1 MNAPQERDE
10 AVAGSV
16 SDLSDPE
23 LARRIQEGDR
33 DAFEALARRYMR
45 PVHAVVSGYF
55 RGREDVEDSV
65 QETFLK
71 ALEKIHTFDARRPF
85 APWIY
90 QIARNVARNRRKY
103 AKTRDHEDL
112 TEDQGGSTAASRDD
126 PAESLELA
134 ELRTGI
140 AEAIDALPERQR
152 SAFRLHDIEGFTAP
166 EVSEMLGVSSGTV
179 RANVHHARRALRKR
193 LERLRSPR

>member
-1 MNAPQERDE
+1 MNAQQKRDK

-16 SDLSDPE
+16 PE
-23 LARRIQEGDR
+23 LPDAKLARRIQEGDR
-33 DAFEALARRYMR
+33 DAFEVLARRYMR
-45 PVHAVVSGYF
+45 PVYAIVSSYF
-55 RGREDVEDSV
+55 RGREDADDSV

-85 APWIY
+85 APWLY
-90 QIARNVARNRRKY
+90 QVARNVARNRRKY
-103 AKTRDHEDL
+103 AKTRNHENL
-112 TEDQGGSTAASRDD
+112 TEIQRVSTTANSDD
-126 PAESLELA
+126 PAASLELA

-140 AEAIDALPERQR
+140 AEAIEALPERQR
-152 SAFRLHDIEGFTAP
+152 TAFRLHDIEGFTAA

-179 RANVHHARRALRKR
+179 RANLHHARRALRKR